1 MKVHHLQNFHVLK
14 LKVCEKCDAVFRMQ
28 REQDTQHA
36 RGYAD
41 CFGVQRAVESPWQH
55 INIWPLAAFLKEDR
69 AITIHLFRQF
79 VRFSREKQTT
89 MM

>member
-1 MKVHHLQNFHVLK
+1 
-14 LKVCEKCDAVFRMQ
+14 MQ

-41 CFGVQRAVESPWQH
+41 CFGVQRTAC
-55 INIWPLAAFLKEDR
+55 LKEDR

-79 VRFSREKQTT
+79 LRFSREKQTT
-89 MM
+89 ML

>member
-1 MKVHHLQNFHVLK
+1 MKVHHLQNFHALK

-28 REQDTQHA
+28 REQDIQHA

-41 CFGVQRAVESPWQH
+41 CFGVQRA
-55 INIWPLAAFLKEDR
+55 AFFEEDR

-89 MM
+89 ML

>member
-41 CFGVQRAVESPWQH
+41 CFGVQRA
-55 INIWPLAAFLKEDR
+55 AFLKEDR

-79 VRFSREKQTT
+79 VRFNREKQIT
-89 MM
+89 ML